1 MGIFDVVKQM
11 GTPISGSV
19 LLDCGYYLHS
29 DCEPEDG
36 SGPRVAGYTKAYPNY
51 YISVV
56 GVYDDPV
63 RWTARMV
70 IPDLWSFYSNRDPH
84 YHETKQIIEYE
95 SDLIAFETL
104 CQSLANEQ

>member
-1 MGIFDVVKQM
+1 MGIFDVAKQM
-11 GTPISGSV
+11 DTPISGPV
-19 LLDCGYYLHS
+19 LLNCGYCLHS

-36 SGPRVAGYTKAYPNY
+36 SGPRVAEYSKLYEDY

-56 GVYDDPV
+56 GVYDNPV
-63 RWTARMV
+63 KWVARWTARMV
-70 IPDLWSFYSNRDPH
+70 IPDLWRFYSNRDPH

-104 CQSLANEQ
+104 CRQF